1 MPTKAELE
9 VQVADL
15 QAQLEEQNQELK
27 QFKRIKNLSYAVSQ
41 LMLARKRIKDLEIQL
56 VNSKH

>member
-27 QFKRIKNLSYAVSQ
+27 QFKKIKNLSYAVSQ